1 MFMVILTPWQCNPTS
16 VSVAHRVVSYVLTD
30 VSVFT
35 KNEWR
40 TKQWQKKKF
49 F

>member
-1 MFMVILTPWQCNPTS
+1 MPWLYAPMI
-16 VSVAHRVVSYVLTD
+16 VSVVRRVVSYVLMD

-35 KNEWR
+35 KNVWR
-40 TKQWQKKKF
+40 IKQWQKKKF